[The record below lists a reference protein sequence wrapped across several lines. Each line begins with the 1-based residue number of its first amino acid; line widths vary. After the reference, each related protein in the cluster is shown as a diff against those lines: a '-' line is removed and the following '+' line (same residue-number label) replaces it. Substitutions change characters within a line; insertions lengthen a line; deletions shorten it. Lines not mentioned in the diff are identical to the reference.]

1 MAVGGGNAL
10 RANFRSR
17 PGVTGSRRS
26 WRQYLA
32 LLCEFRAFW
41 DLPADMA
48 RTVRMDYLILL
59 IDAFETIGIC
69 TDSNGLGCTDS
80 GEIPLAARLDPISD
94 AWELRK

>member
-1 MAVGGGNAL
+1 
-10 RANFRSR
+10 
-17 PGVTGSRRS
+17 
-26 WRQYLA
+26 
-32 LLCEFRAFW
+32 
-41 DLPADMA
+41 
-48 RTVRMDYLILL
+48 MDYLILL